1 MSASSLSCL
10 PFVLLLVL
18 RPPSATLTDTLLP
31 YTTLFRSVR
40 LFCRVVDLLDRR
52 HPVAAGPGPVRNAV
66 RPAGRG
72 ADPDGL
78 DQPAGARHLGRD
90 DRTHRVYALLML
102 VVAGF
107 TFALPFATTFPM
119 LLLSGLG
126 LGLAGGPFAVGQR
139 CVSSWLTRATNGRRS
154 CGEWE

>member
-90 DRTHRVYALLML
+90 DRCASRVCIAD
-102 VVAGF
+102 
-107 TFALPFATTFPM
+107 
-119 LLLSGLG
+119 
-126 LGLAGGPFAVGQR
+126 AGGGRFHLRAAVRDDLSDAAAVRPGAGVGDR
-139 CVSSWLTRATNGRRS
+139 KSTRLNSSH
-154 CGEWE
+154 